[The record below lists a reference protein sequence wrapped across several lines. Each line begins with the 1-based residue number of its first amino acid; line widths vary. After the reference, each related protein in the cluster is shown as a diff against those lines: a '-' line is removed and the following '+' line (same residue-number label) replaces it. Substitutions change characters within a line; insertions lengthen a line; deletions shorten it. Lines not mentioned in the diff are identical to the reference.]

1 MLILHRNQE
10 ALGTGAPR
18 NKVTSSDW
26 CCSDE
31 ADQSTSVRSKR
42 ASDQFLLASVSA
54 LHNLVYHDTIHGF
67 SLVLIY
73 DLLEHRCMIDD
84 VTINNI
90 FLLSSLN
97 TNRFHV
103 AKGLYNNRSQKMP
116 KCAQNISVTPGCSMC
131 ATFFFLNNCEQS
143 LVLCLATK
151 QNYPLEA

>member
-1 MLILHRNQE
+1 MEISSQISRLMLILYRNQE
-10 ALGTGAPR
+10 ALGTGAPC

-31 ADQSTSVRSKR
+31 EDQSTSVRSKR

-54 LHNLVYHDTIHGF
+54 LHNHVYHDTIHGF

-73 DLLEHRCMIDD
+73 DLLEHRCIDD
-84 VTINNI
+84 VIINNI

-103 AKGLYNNRSQKMP
+103 AKGLYNNRSQKMQ
-116 KCAQNISVTPGCSMC
+116 KCAQNISVTPDC
-131 ATFFFLNNCEQS
+131 AM
-143 LVLCLATK
+143 
-151 QNYPLEA
+151 